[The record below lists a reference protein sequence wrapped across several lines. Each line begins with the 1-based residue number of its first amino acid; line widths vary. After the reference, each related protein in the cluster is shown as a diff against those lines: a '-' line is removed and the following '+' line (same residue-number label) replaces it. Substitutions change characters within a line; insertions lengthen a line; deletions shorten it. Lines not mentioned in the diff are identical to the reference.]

1 RLGVG
6 LTDLGRDP
14 ATVADLVAVL
24 LGPLADLLRLGGPAA
39 RGAPAPGDLPTTTTS
54 GRADPWREC
63 IPELASILRIQID
76 LVGDAVQRK
85 RHRLFS
91 VSSIDIGDEQD
102 ANLLRSEERRVGK
115 EGGSVLWTTR
125 CRGQGPGRAG
135 EGG

>member
-1 RLGVG
+1 MTCTGCPARCCRPRDSVRLGVG

-24 LGPLADLLRLGGPAA
+24 LGPLADLLRLGGSAA

-76 LVGDAVQRK
+76 LVGD
-85 RHRLFS
+85 
-91 VSSIDIGDEQD
+91 
-102 ANLLRSEERRVGK
+102 RSEERRVGK
-115 EGGSVLWTTR
+115 ESSYRLTQSHR
-125 CRGQGPGRAG
+125 RRD
-135 EGG
+135 